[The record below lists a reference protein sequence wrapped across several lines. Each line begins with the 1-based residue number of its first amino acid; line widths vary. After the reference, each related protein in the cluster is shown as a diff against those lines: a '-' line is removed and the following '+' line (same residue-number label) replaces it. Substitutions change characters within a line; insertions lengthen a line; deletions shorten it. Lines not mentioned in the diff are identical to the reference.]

1 MENIVQNNTV
11 KAYSTDMAIYA
22 IETNRRRAF
31 ADYKDGLKLCQRRI
45 LYAMAFDLPCKSKLV
60 KTSKVTGQVMG
71 TYHPHGDVAIA
82 DAIKPLTNW
91 FETYIPLLYSESNM
105 GSMQGDRAAAPR
117 YTEVMLNKFSLD
129 YIFKDMIEAPD
140 VVDWV
145 KNYSGDTDEPE
156 YLPVAVPLLLINGTY
171 GIGTGKSV
179 SIPPHNTN
187 EVIDATIRLLD
198 NPNSPV
204 VLIPDQ
210 CMPCEIIDTN
220 WKQISNTGIGKFVVR
235 AIIDTEIFNKGTAKE
250 HPALIIKS
258 APTDVWIDKGNAEN
272 GGVLYQIYD
281 LVNNGKLPQITNIFE
296 DSHGTDMRIVIH
308 LKPGSDA
315 NYVKEYLYKTTR
327 LQNTV
332 SVNFEVL
339 DGIELV
345 RFSYKS
351 YLQAFIEQR
360 RITKFRL
367 ACIRIQDC
375 NTKIH
380 EKEIYIRALKSGKI
394 DEIIDR
400 IKKSKSTND
409 ADTIEW
415 LCNLLKITDL
425 QAKFII
431 NAPLKSLSMVHLQRY
446 IDEAN
451 KLRQTEEYYRS
462 LIMDESKIDEIIR
475 NELLAFKKEYGCPRR
490 CKVIS
495 KDELLNVP
503 RGEFNIVI
511 TENNFIKKLS
521 LSDPVGAFKGD
532 NPIQCIKVDNTKD
545 IILVTS
551 QGRMFRVPIHK
562 IPLTEKNS
570 MGTDI
575 RIMVKGVSSNA
586 VKVLYSP
593 WIEEL
598 AKRKQKHY
606 AIIVTKKNYIKKL
619 DLDDIMIAA
628 PSGIIMTKLNPDDE
642 VKDIVITHDDTDVV
656 VYSDK
661 KALRFPVTEVPH
673 YKRNTY
679 GVAAMSTTDDIDG
692 ASIIWRDS
700 QYLLVITKSG
710 KANKI
715 PAASLQTTK
724 RYKAGSSVIKLGKT
738 DSIYS
743 IIPCND
749 TDIIEITTKQNKA
762 EVAVKDI
769 QVSSS
774 ISGGVQIIP
783 IKSDSIV
790 NTSLKMM

>member
-1 MENIVQNNTV
+1 MENIIQNDTV
-11 KAYSTDMAIYA
+11 HAYSTDMAIYA

-31 ADYKDGLKLCQRRI
+31 ADYRDGLKLCQRRI
-45 LYAMAFDLPCKSKLV
+45 LYGMAFDLPCKSRLV
-60 KTSKVTGQVMG
+60 KTSKITGHVMG
-71 TYHPHGDVAIA
+71 TYHPHGDTAIA
-82 DAIKPLTNW
+82 DAIKPMANW
-91 FETYIPLLYSESNM
+91 FESYLPLLYSESNM

-129 YIFKDMIEAPD
+129 YIFKDMLEAED
-140 VVDWV
+140 VVDWT
-145 KNYSGDTDEPE
+145 KNYSGDTKEPE
-156 YLPVAVPLLLINGTY
+156 YLPVAVPLLLINGTC

-179 SIPPHNTN
+179 SIPPHNID
-187 EVIDATIRLLD
+187 EVIDATIRLLED
-198 NPNSPV
+198 PNAPV

-210 CMPCEIIDTN
+210 CMPCDIIDTN

-235 AIIDTEIFNKGTAKE
+235 GRIDIELFHKGTAKE
-250 HPALIIKS
+250 YPALIIKS
-258 APTDVWIDKGNAEN
+258 APNDVWIDKGNAEN

-281 LVNNGKLPQITNIFE
+281 LINAGKLPQITKISE
-296 DSHGTDMRIVIH
+296 DSSGDSMRVVLH

-327 LQNTV
+327 LQITV
-332 SVNFEVL
+332 PVNFEVL
-339 DGIELV
+339 DGIELL

-360 RITKFRL
+360 RTTKFRL
-367 ACIRIQDC
+367 ACIKIQNC
-375 NTKIH
+375 NTKLH
-380 EKEIYIRALKSGKI
+380 EKDIYIRALKSGKI
-394 DEIIDR
+394 DQIIDR

-425 QAKFII
+425 QAKFIL
-431 NAPLKSLSMVHLQRY
+431 NSPLKSLSMIHLNRY
-446 IDEAN
+446 IEEAN
-451 KLRQTEEYYRS
+451 NLKKTEEYYRS
-462 LIMDESKIDEIIR
+462 LIMDESKIDAIIR
-475 NELLAFKKEYGCPRR
+475 EELLQFKQAYGMPRR
-490 CKVIS
+490 CRIVS
-495 KDELLNVP
+495 TDELLNIP

-521 LSDPVGAFKGD
+521 VSDPVGAFKGD
-532 NPIQCIKVDNTKD
+532 NPIQCLTVDNTKD
-545 IILVTS
+545 IILITS
-551 QGRMFRVPIHK
+551 QGRMFKVPIHK

-575 RIMVKGVSSNA
+575 RILVKGVSSNV

-593 WIEEL
+593 WIADL
-598 AKRKQKHY
+598 AKKKQKHY
-606 AIIVTKKNYIKKL
+606 AIVVTKKNYIKKL

-628 PSGIIMTKLNPDDE
+628 PSGIIMTKLNQDDE
-642 VKDIVITHDDTDVV
+642 VKDVVITHEDTDVV

-661 KALRFPVTEVPH
+661 KALRFHVSEVPH

-679 GVAAMSTTDDIDG
+679 GVAAMSTNDDIDG
-692 ASIIWRDS
+692 VSIIWRDS

-749 TDIIEITTKQNKA
+749 TDIIEITTRQNKT
-762 EVAVKDI
+762 EVAIKDI

-774 ISGGVQIIP
+774 ISGGVQIVP
-783 IKSDSIV
+783 IKSDTIV
-790 NTSLKMM
+790 NTSLKMI